1 MTPEKVYREW
11 RKTLKQP
18 KDSVFYYHPS
28 LDRIILGL
36 AIYDIASRPYLLKSS
51 KIKMMSIYNKHI
63 DEMVTSWIDETDA
76 FEFPFT
82 TLMTTSEAFG
92 YACQGLLS
100 QHPELKKIIR
110 ALQRTFFFWVGVAG
124 DMNATTAVE
133 LLDDIATDGTRISSD
148 KISQLLKRLQP
159 TVVSR
164 GMDMTDQEMAD
175 LIRSL

>member
-1 MTPEKVYREW
+1 MTPEKIYREW

-18 KDSVFYYHPS
+18 NDSVFYYHPS

-36 AIYDIASRPYLLKSS
+36 AIYDKASRPYLLKSN

-63 DEMVTSWIDETDA
+63 DEMVTAWIDESDA

-92 YACQGLLS
+92 YACQGLL
-100 QHPELKKIIR
+100 QKHPELKKTIR
-110 ALQRTFFFWVGVAG
+110 ALQTTFFFWVGAAG

-133 LLDDIATDGTRISSD
+133 LLDDITTDGTRISSE

-159 TVVSR
+159 TVISR
-164 GMDMTDQEMAD
+164 GMDMTDQEAAE
-175 LIRSL
+175 LIGSL

>member
-63 DEMVTSWIDETDA
+63 DEMVTAWIDESDA